1 MSLVANPLGTKIISS
16 RFAYLT
22 WVKISISIVIFMLH
36 ITSVSKVVFVYENCQ
51 ILLTT
56 LVSCLQFNELSFQQ
70 NSFKLCGV
78 GTEHKFFRKIFS
90 YVLRIT
96 Y

>member
-1 MSLVANPLGTKIISS
+1 MKTV
-16 RFAYLT
+16 R
-22 WVKISISIVIFMLH
+22 
-36 ITSVSKVVFVYENCQ
+36 
-51 ILLTT
+51 
-56 LVSCLQFNELSFQQ
+56 SCLQHLFHVYSSMSYLFSMGWLNFQ

-96 Y
+96 YYVLAVEMPTSRNVNISNTMELTS